1 MPFWVALLGELVPK
15 AKTIAMLVNPDN
27 PHAAADTENVVA
39 AAQATGLQPRHLEV
53 RNDREIESAFAALAR
68 ERPDILYVWPDPL
81 FSNERSRLVTLTAR
95 NTLPAIYPDRE
106 TTEAGGLMSYGASRT
121 DAYHQAGIYTGRI
134 LRGEKPA
141 DLPVVLPTKF
151 ELVINLKAAK
161 ALGLAIPS
169 GILAIADEV
178 IE

>member
-1 MPFWVALLGELVPK
+1 MPFWVALLRELVPK

-39 AAQATGLQPRHLEV
+39 AAQATGLQPRHLDV

-95 NTLPAIYPDRE
+95 NALPAIYPDRE

-134 LRGEKPA
+134 LRGKSQLTFLSYCRPSSSLSSTLRPPRRLAWPSRRESSPS
-141 DLPVVLPTKF
+141 PTK
-151 ELVINLKAAK
+151 
-161 ALGLAIPS
+161 
-169 GILAIADEV
+169 
-178 IE
+178 